1 MSPFLLGFQTK
12 LSAFNHSFT
21 AIYRRWGAPV
31 CEHVGQ
37 AESVVILLG
46 ENLEKF
52 FHVVVTG
59 KPVKHG
65 VQ

>member
-1 MSPFLLGFQTK
+1 MDFKPNFP
-12 LSAFNHSFT
+12 LSTTVLQRYIGDGAGS
-21 AIYRRWGAPV
+21 APV

-52 FHVVVTG
+52 FHVVVPG

>member
-1 MSPFLLGFQTK
+1 MG
-12 LSAFNHSFT
+12 A
-21 AIYRRWGAPV
+21 APV

-52 FHVVVTG
+52 FHVVVPG